1 MLIVFNPSVGVE
13 AGPRAGEDFYEVL
26 AAPMEEVSVR

>member
-13 AGPRAGEDFYEVL
+13 AGPRASKDCYQ
-26 AAPMEEVSVR
+26 ACQS